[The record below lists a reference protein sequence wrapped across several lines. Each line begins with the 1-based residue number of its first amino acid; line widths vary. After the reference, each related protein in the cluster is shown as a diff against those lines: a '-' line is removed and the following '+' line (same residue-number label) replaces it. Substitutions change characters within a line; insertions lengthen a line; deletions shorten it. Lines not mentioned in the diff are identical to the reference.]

1 MLIKHFNDLTK
12 LIDVKITDF
21 GFGLRHNCW
30 VECVSLQD
38 TSDGQYLEVSE
49 RLVRMTETSAWFMAA
64 EHDCPERILVWVKS
78 NTQLIWT
85 YDGTQVRLDDGRV
98 RLIETSAQAYRCIG
112 PAYECLKQRMV

>member
-21 GFGLRHNCW
+21 VGFGLRHNCW

-38 TSDGQYLEVSE
+38 TSDGQYLEVSA

-64 EHDCPERILVWVKS
+64 EHDCQERILV
-78 NTQLIWT
+78 L
-85 YDGTQVRLDDGRV
+85 G
-98 RLIETSAQAYRCIG
+98 
-112 PAYECLKQRMV
+112 

>member
-1 MLIKHFNDLTK
+1 MSKSLISSASACD
-12 LIDVKITDF
+12 ITA
-21 GFGLRHNCW
+21 GLSAFHC
-30 VECVSLQD
+30 
-38 TSDGQYLEVSE
+38 SDGQYLEVSE
-49 RLVRMTETSAWFMAA
+49 RLVWMTETSAWFVAA

-112 PAYECLKQRMV
+112 PAHECLGGATSGPSISTKR